1 MGLGSIIPP
10 PITAL
15 SSLRQG
21 ISETRC
27 LLKILESY
35 NKLGIP
41 TGDLPNGNVN
51 PVILLEKERIKAIFQ
66 ELRENVKIE
75 VTNDLPVVIPVTVGT
90 PAGPGTGTANILLPG
105 GINLTGVII

>member
-1 MGLGSIIPP
+1 MGIIPP
-10 PITAL
+10 PIVAL

-27 LLKILESY
+27 LLTVLGAY

-66 ELRENVKIE
+66 EIRENLKVE
-75 VTNDLPVVIPVTVGT
+75 VTNELPIIAPVQVGPT
-90 PAGPGTGTANILLPG
+90 GSGTAIIATIPG
-105 GINLTGVII
+105 SFNLTGIII

>member
-1 MGLGSIIPP
+1 MPSIIPSQ
-10 PITAL
+10 ITAI

-27 LLKILESY
+27 LLRILESY

-51 PVILLEKERIKAIFQ
+51 PVLLLEKERIKAIFD
-66 ELRENVKIE
+66 ELRENIKIE
-75 VTNDLPVVIPVTVGT
+75 VTNDLPIAIPVTVVT
-90 PAGPGTGTANILLPG
+90 PAGPGSGFATILVPG
-105 GINLTGVII
+105 SFNLTGVII

>member
-1 MGLGSIIPP
+1 MPSIIPP
-10 PITAL
+10 QLTAI
-15 SSLRQG
+15 STLRQG

-27 LLKILESY
+27 LLRVLDAY

-51 PVILLEKERIKAIFQ
+51 PVLLLEKERIKAIFD

-75 VTNDLPVVIPVTVGT
+75 VNTGILGALVAT
-90 PAGPGTGTANILLPG
+90 PAGPGTIPPFTSFEGIL
-105 GINLTGVII
+105 I

>member
-1 MGLGSIIPP
+1 MSIIPP
-10 PITAL
+10 PIAAL
-15 SSLRQG
+15 STLRQG

-27 LLKILESY
+27 LLRILESY

-66 ELRENVKIE
+66 EMRENIKVE
-75 VTNDLPVVIPVTVGT
+75 VNSGVLPITIAT
-90 PAGPGTGTANILLPG
+90 PAGPGTILPFTTFE
-105 GINLTGVII
+105 GIII

>member
-1 MGLGSIIPP
+1 MPSIIPP
-10 PITAL
+10 QLTAI
-15 SSLRQG
+15 STLRQG

-27 LLKILESY
+27 LLRVLDAY

-51 PVILLEKERIKAIFQ
+51 PVLLLEKERIKAIFD

-75 VTNDLPVVIPVTVGT
+75 VNTGIFGALVAT
-90 PAGPGTGTANILLPG
+90 PAGPGTIPPFTSFEGIL
-105 GINLTGVII
+105 I

>member
-1 MGLGSIIPP
+1 MASIIPP

-27 LLKILESY
+27 LLRVLEAY

-41 TGDLPNGNVN
+41 TGDLPNGNPN
-51 PVILLEKERIKAIFQ
+51 PVLLLEKERIKAIFD
-66 ELRENVKIE
+66 ELRENIKVE
-75 VTNDLPVVIPVTVGT
+75 VTNDLPIFIPVTVAT
-90 PAGPGTGTANILLPG
+90 PAGPGTGTASILLPG
-105 GINLTGVII
+105 SFNLQGVII